1 MNFNFYK
8 PNFFLINFA
17 LLYPIGKLPFA
28 QGTFAS
34 LFTII
39 FSYYCLIYFGKI
51 YFLLCF
57 FNLLLLSFISI
68 RLHVKSFNKKDPPE
82 IVADELIGQ
91 MTSLSAI
98 LFLDIEVN
106 FYYLLVSFITFRFFD
121 ISKIGLKSI
130 EKLPKEWGILLD
142 DIFAGIYSLFLQI
155 ILWKYIF

>member
-1 MNFNFYK
+1 MAFNF
-8 PNFFLINFA
+8 PSLNFFLIKFA
-17 LLYPIGKLPFA
+17 LLYPISKIPYA

>member
-39 FSYYCLIYFGKI
+39 FSYYFIVLFGKF
-51 YFLLCF
+51 YFFLIFLILLI
-57 FNLLLLSFISI
+57 LSYLSI
-68 RLHVKSFNKKDPPE
+68 KNYINVFNKKDPPE

-91 MTSLSAI
+91 MTSLLSI
-98 LFLDIEVN
+98 FLLNVEIN
-106 FYYLLVSFITFRFFD
+106 FYFLFISFISFRFFD
-121 ISKIGLKSI
+121 ISKIGLNNV

-142 DIFAGIYSLFLQI
+142 DIFAGIYSLCSQI
-155 ILWKYIF
+155 ILWKFIF

>member
-1 MNFNFYK
+1 MAFNF
-8 PNFFLINFA
+8 PSLNFFLIKFA
-17 LLYPIGKLPFA
+17 LLYPIGKIPYA